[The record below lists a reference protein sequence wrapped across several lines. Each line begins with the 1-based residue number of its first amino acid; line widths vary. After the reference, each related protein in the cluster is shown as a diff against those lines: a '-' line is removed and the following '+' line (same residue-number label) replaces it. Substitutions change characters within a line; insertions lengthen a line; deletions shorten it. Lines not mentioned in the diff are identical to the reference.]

1 MSVADSTTEAGP
13 GLFLEDFTTGDVFE
27 TGSRTITAEDITVF
41 ADVTG
46 DQNPLHTD
54 PQFAATTPFGEVIAH
69 GLLGLGVLTGLFEDL
84 GIFRGT
90 ALAFLGISDWSFRR
104 PILAGDTVRARMTVL
119 DVRRSRSDSGRGIL
133 TRRYELLGA
142 DGGVVQDG
150 TTTVLL
156 RARSTGPQPPGP
168 VA

>member
-1 MSVADSTTEAGP
+1 MSVVGSGADHGP
-13 GLFLEDFTTGDVFE
+13 GLFFEDFSVGAVFE
-27 TGSRTITAEDITVF
+27 TGCRTISAQDIQVF

-54 PQFAATTPFGEVIAH
+54 PEFAATTPYGEVIAH

-90 ALAFLGISDWSFRR
+90 ALAFLGISDWAFRK

-119 DVRRSRSDSGRGIL
+119 EVRRSRSDPSRGVV
-133 TRRYELLGA
+133 TRRYELLGE
-142 DGGVVQDG
+142 DGAVVQDG

-156 RARSTGPQPPGP
+156 RARTRGE
-168 VA
+168 